1 MEVKCMAR
9 TTILD
14 KVDKKIIE
22 LLKKN
27 SRMTISDI
35 SREIDDLTESTIRYR
50 LEKLDQEG
58 YIKNYTVVLDSK
70 KFEKNISVI
79 FNLKV
84 LPEHID
90 EAIEFLREQ
99 GTLSS
104 VYLTTGTY
112 PIVVIGYFKNQKE
125 ITEFITKKL
134 KNVPLVDYDVA
145 QILKKE
151 RETHYWA

>member
-1 MEVKCMAR
+1 MDVNYMAR
-9 TTILD
+9 ITKLD
-14 KVDKKIIE
+14 KIDKKIIE
-22 LLKKN
+22 LLKEN

-35 SREIDDLTESTIRYR
+35 SREIKDLTESTIRYR

-58 YIKNYTVVLDSK
+58 YIKNYTIVLDSK

-84 LPEHID
+84 LPEHVD
-90 EAIEFLREQ
+90 KAIEYLKELEP
-99 GTLSS
+99 LSNI
-104 VYLTTGTY
+104 YLTTGTY
-112 PIVVIGYFKNQKE
+112 PIVVMGYFKNQKG

-145 QILKKE
+145 QILRKE
-151 RETHYWA
+151 REIHNWS

>member
-1 MEVKCMAR
+1 MAR
-9 TTILD
+9 KEKLD

-22 LLKKN
+22 LLKEN

-35 SREIDDLTESTIRYR
+35 AREIKELTESTIRYR
-50 LEKLDQEG
+50 LERLDQEG
-58 YIKNYTVVLDSK
+58 YIMNYTVILNSK

-90 EAIEFLREQ
+90 KAIEYLREL

-151 RETHYWA
+151 REIHYWA

>member
-1 MEVKCMAR
+1 MDVNWMAR
-9 TTILD
+9 KEKLD

-22 LLKKN
+22 LLKEN

-35 SREIDDLTESTIRYR
+35 AREIKELTESTIRYR
-50 LEKLDQEG
+50 LERLDQEG
-58 YIKNYTVVLDSK
+58 YIMNYTVILNSK

-90 EAIEFLREQ
+90 KAIEYLREL

-151 RETHYWA
+151 REIHYWA

>member
-1 MEVKCMAR
+1 MAR
-9 TTILD
+9 KAKLD
-14 KVDKKIIE
+14 KIDKKIIE
-22 LLKKN
+22 LLKEN

-35 SREIDDLTESTIRYR
+35 AREIKDLTESTIRYR

-58 YIKNYTVVLDSK
+58 YIKNYTIVLDSK

-79 FNLKV
+79 FSLKV

-90 EAIEFLREQ
+90 DAFEYLKEL
-99 GTLSS
+99 GTLSN

-112 PIVVIGYFKNQKE
+112 PIVVIRYFKNQKE

-151 RETHYWA
+151 RDIHYWG

>member
-1 MEVKCMAR
+1 MAR
-9 TTILD
+9 KLKLD
-14 KVDKKIIE
+14 KIDKKIIE
-22 LLKKN
+22 LLKEN

-35 SREIDDLTESTIRYR
+35 AREINDLTESTIRYR
-50 LEKLDQEG
+50 LEKLDKEG
-58 YIKNYTVVLDSK
+58 YIKNYTVILDSK

-90 EAIEFLREQ
+90 NAIDYLKEL
-99 GTLSS
+99 GPLSN

-112 PIVVIGYFKNQKE
+112 PLVVIGYFKNQKE

-151 RETHYWA
+151 REIHYWA

>member
-1 MEVKCMAR
+1 MAR
-9 TTILD
+9 KAKLD
-14 KVDKKIIE
+14 KIDRKIIE
-22 LLKKN
+22 LLKEN

-35 SREIDDLTESTIRYR
+35 TREIKDLTESTIRYR
-50 LEKLDQEG
+50 LENLDQEG

-90 EAIEFLREQ
+90 KAIEYLREL